1 VLIGFRDF
9 SRLKGVSAAAVTTAC
24 KSRIKEAIVE
34 RNGKRMLDRDKA
46 LELWDR
52 NTRRNGS
59 ERVSDEARQRD
70 QRALTCEPGDA
81 SAVTAAEVS
90 GVTPESLKT
99 LIMGLPEDQIPGI
112 DTSRERKAHYDA
124 EVARLEA
131 LKERG
136 ELVPNYEVVR
146 EASRLARQVRD
157 LLMPIAS
164 RNAAALA
171 TMQDTDA
178 IRALLEGEI
187 YSALRGLANA

>member
-1 VLIGFRDF
+1 M
-9 SRLKGVSAAAVTTAC
+9 
-24 KSRIKEAIVE
+24 E

-52 NTRRNGS
+52 NTKRNGS
-59 ERVSDEARQRD
+59 ERVSDDARQRD
-70 QRALTCEPGDA
+70 QRALASEPG
-81 SAVTAAEVS
+81 EVS
-90 GVTPESLKT
+90 GVTPEALKT

-112 DTSRERKAHYDA
+112 DISRERKAHYDA

-146 EASRLARQVRD
+146 EASRLSRQVRD

>member
-1 VLIGFRDF
+1 M
-9 SRLKGVSAAAVTTAC
+9 
-24 KSRIKEAIVE
+24 E

-46 LELWDR
+46 LKLWDR

-70 QRALTCEPGDA
+70 QRALTSEPGEA
-81 SAVTAAEVS
+81 PAITPAEVS
-90 GVTPESLKT
+90 GVTPEALKT

-112 DTSRERKAHYDA
+112 DISRERKAHYDA